1 MPFYKNSQ
9 PPFVNWLRF
18 FPRKNT
24 QQLSGERVYFSSQ
37 LKVQSVTAEK
47 SGQQELG
54 AARCTTS
61 GIGKHQGPRSVRL
74 LESSV
79 LPKKKVERV
88 FRPKSSQ
95 LASADASAAPPVC
108 SESSPVLEWHWAC
121 VVPDTSCCFWPCYSV
136 SVLPHL
142 PLTPSLATSRIQ
154 IVAVHSPS
162 ALCKVLLT
170 LPSFAVL
177 CSSLCCLP
185 FSSLL
190 VHISRMK
197 HFDVCVHGIVTIT
210 QVSCTSVD
218 SSSLLYQVWGLII

>member
-1 MPFYKNSQ
+1 M
-9 PPFVNWLRF
+9 
-18 FPRKNT
+18 
-24 QQLSGERVYFSSQ
+24 
-37 LKVQSVTAEK
+37 
-47 SGQQELG
+47 
-54 AARCTTS
+54 
-61 GIGKHQGPRSVRL
+61 
-74 LESSV
+74 
-79 LPKKKVERV
+79 

-177 CSSLCCLP
+177 CSVLLSAVQLSLGTHLQNEALWCVCSRNCNNHSGQLYKCG
-185 FSSLL
+185 FIFVVVSS
-190 VHISRMK
+190 VGSYHIVQAHLK
-197 HFDVCVHGIVTIT
+197 LTVPPPPP
-210 QVSCTSVD
+210 QSCMF
-218 SSSLLYQVWGLII
+218 WGLILYHCAWPYLFCSPRVWNICNVGSTFF